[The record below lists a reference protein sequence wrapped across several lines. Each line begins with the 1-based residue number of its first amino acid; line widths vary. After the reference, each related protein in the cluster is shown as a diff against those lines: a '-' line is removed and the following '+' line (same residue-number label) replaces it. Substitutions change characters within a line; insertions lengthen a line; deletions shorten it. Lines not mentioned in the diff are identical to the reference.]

1 MATDTN
7 KLRVERLAWVCI
19 YGGLLALVLG
29 MFLQR
34 QDRVLGD
41 SFQIGGAAVAG
52 VGAALIW
59 VRSLMK

>member
-1 MATDTN
+1 MATEIN
-7 KLRVERLAWVCI
+7 KLRVERWAWILI

-34 QDRVLGD
+34 QNRALGD
-41 SFQIGGAAVAG
+41 TFQMGGTAVAA

-59 VRSLMK
+59 VRSRMK

>member
-1 MATDTN
+1 MATETN
-7 KLRVERLAWVCI
+7 KLRVERWAWILI

-34 QDRVLGD
+34 QDRMLGD
-41 SFQIGGAAVAG
+41 SFQIGGTAVAG

-59 VRSLMK
+59 IRSLMK

>member
-1 MATDTN
+1 MASEIN
-7 KLRVERLAWVCI
+7 KLRVERLAWICI
-19 YGGLLALVLG
+19 YGGLLTLVLG

-34 QDRVLGD
+34 QDRALGD
-41 SFQIGGAAVAG
+41 SFQIGGTAVAG